1 MAGGDPVN
9 LALDNGLPGPSR
21 VLIWFNDPLN
31 WWGPGGLVAD
41 ARQHVIY
48 TVVVVTAA
56 ALIAVPTGLVIGHT
70 GRATLLVTGPANA
83 LRAVPALGLLTL
95 LVVAV
100 SPHIHIQGGV
110 PGVLAPGSV
119 PYFVPAAVVLVLLAV
134 PQILTSTYAGIQ
146 AVDPAVRDAARGCG
160 MTPLQV
166 VLKVELPTGAP
177 LIISGIRSATLQAI
191 ATLTV
196 AAYAPLVGGLGRLI
210 VDGQQDLADP
220 RYGYP
225 AMLAAGIA
233 VAVLAVAADALLAVA
248 QRMATPPGLVPT
260 RGRPAPHARPHRAR
274 GRVRTPHTH
283 NSTPS
288 KEPT

>member
-1 MAGGDPVN
+1 MN
-9 LALDNGLPGPSR
+9 LALDNGLPSPIR

-31 WWGPGGLVAD
+31 WWGPGGLAAD

-48 TVVVVTAA
+48 TLIVVTVA
-56 ALIAVPTGLVIGHT
+56 ALIAIPAGLVIGHT
-70 GRATLLVTGPANA
+70 GRGTFLVAGLANA
-83 LRAVPALGLLTL
+83 LRAIPALGLLIL
-95 LVVAV
+95 LVVV
-100 SPHIHIQGGV
+100 LSPHIHIQGGV
-110 PGVLAPGSV
+110 PGILAPGSV
-119 PYFVPAAVVLVLLAV
+119 PYFIPAAMVLVLLAI

-146 AVDPAVRDAARGCG
+146 ALDPAVRDAARGCG

-166 VLKVELPTGAP
+166 VLKVELPAGAP
-177 LIISGIRSATLQAI
+177 LIISGVRSATLQVI

-233 VAVLAVAADALLAVA
+233 VAVLAVAADALLALA
-248 QRMATPPGLVPT
+248 QRKATSPGLAPT
-260 RGRPAPHARPHRAR
+260 GAQPTPRPRPRRAQGRIP
-274 GRVRTPHTH
+274 TPHTS
-283 NSTPS
+283 NSTSS
-288 KEPT
+288 KELT